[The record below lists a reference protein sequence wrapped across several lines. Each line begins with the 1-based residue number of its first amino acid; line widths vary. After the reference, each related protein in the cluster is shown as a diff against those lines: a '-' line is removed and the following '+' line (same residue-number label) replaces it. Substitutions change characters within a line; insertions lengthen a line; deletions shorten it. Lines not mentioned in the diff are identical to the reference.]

1 MGDDVLRDEYIAE
14 SNESFHI
21 SKVFITL
28 LMLLVIIYLYN
39 NNYYIFHQFIE
50 VLSTTLAS
58 SLVIISITKDNTNCG
73 NLLENIGVGFSLICI
88 IDIIHILLFKYTNYF
103 NEDIDINIY
112 IWIIKNYFDYLIIL
126 ISFYAKKRNMV
137 KKKLLLIYMLIAIG
151 ISCILVVTYI
161 FNKIINLI
169 IIHRYFFVINGLI
182 LTCIFIIGLII
193 IIKDRK
199 DKPKSQNYYILAYF
213 IITYIYQ
220 LLMAKFFSE
229 FTNRVE
235 NIIFIAHI
243 LKYIAYC
250 ILCEAMS
257 EFIINRNYDN
267 MYNKLLLTKKN
278 NRYYNRKLNERMK
291 ILMELNSMVN
301 KSKNKYT
308 ELINTINDLILVFSN
323 EELIYINKAVMKLLK
338 IDENIKKY
346 IKKTKFI
353 EYIKANNKVIAEED
367 LCIEDKFYT
376 DLTFV
381 KDNGEEV
388 DIELYITNFENNISL
403 FFIKDVT
410 ERKKINTLKKDLVKY
425 LQEEKLKS
433 EFFSNISHE
442 LRTPINV
449 IYSALQLKD
458 VYLISKNYDGI
469 KNNNDII
476 RQNCLR
482 LIRTINNFIDAN
494 KLSDGYL
501 SPDLMIY
508 NIVEVVEN
516 VAQASFKY
524 INKMGISLIF
534 DSDEEEILVHCDVE
548 FVERIILNLLS
559 NCVKYGRKD
568 GHIWINIKLREDK
581 VDIIV
586 DNDGYKINDEE
597 RPYIFDKF
605 TKTNKSL
612 SRSQEGSGL
621 GLFITKSLTEIQ
633 KGTIELKHSNNGGE
647 TFVVTFNR
655 IKDISCC
662 EKQKS
667 EDVLMNELSEKI
679 EIEFSDIYL

>member
-1 MGDDVLRDEYIAE
+1 MKIMGDDVLRDEYIAE

-257 EFIINRNYDN
+257 EFVINRNYDS

-291 ILMELNSMVN
+291 VLMELNSMVN

-367 LCIEDKFYT
+367 LCLEDKFYT

-381 KDNGEEV
+381 KDKGEEV

-534 DSDEEEILVHCDVE
+534 DSDEEEILVHCDIE

-568 GHIWINIKLREDK
+568 AEISHQNSSR
-581 VDIIV
+581 
-586 DNDGYKINDEE
+586 N
-597 RPYIFDKF
+597 YIF
-605 TKTNKSL
+605 T
-612 SRSQEGSGL
+612 RI
-621 GLFITKSLTEIQ
+621 LF
-633 KGTIELKHSNNGGE
+633 
-647 TFVVTFNR
+647 F
-655 IKDISCC
+655 
-662 EKQKS
+662 
-667 EDVLMNELSEKI
+667 
-679 EIEFSDIYL
+679 